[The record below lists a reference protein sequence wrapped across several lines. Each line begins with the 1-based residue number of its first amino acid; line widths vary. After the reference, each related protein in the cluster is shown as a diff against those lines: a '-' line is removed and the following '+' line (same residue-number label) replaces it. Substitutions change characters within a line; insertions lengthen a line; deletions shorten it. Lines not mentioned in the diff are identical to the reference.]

1 MFFLFD
7 TFDSVMKNK
16 KSSRIPKK
24 RAIDVSRSLIT
35 QGTGEQPLKN
45 AGDGL
50 PSPEEVLEDALN
62 EYDYCDLTQYKEAMG
77 VLKNKGFSYRQI
89 ADWLTG
95 RGIRTDH
102 NQVYRV
108 YTGR

>member
-1 MFFLFD
+1 MFFVFD
-7 TFDSVMKNK
+7 MFESAMKNN

-24 RAIDVSRSLIT
+24 RAITASRSPNT
-35 QGTGEQPLKN
+35 PGTGEQPPKN

-62 EYDYCDLTQYKEAMG
+62 EHDYCDLTQYKEAMG

-95 RGIRTDH
+95 RGIHTDH